1 MTPDERNKSK
11 RDYTLFRALFIASK
25 MLCWN
30 VDFMKKYGAR
40 CWKSYYMDG
49 LTPEKLADRIVA
61 HAESP
66 SGIEYYADPDG
77 CSC

>member
-1 MTPDERNKSK
+1 MNADERNKNK

-30 VDFMKKYGAR
+30 SKFTKKYGAR
-40 CWKSYYMDG
+40 YWKSYYMDG
-49 LTPEKLADRIVA
+49 LTPEKLADRIVD

-66 SGIEYYADPDG
+66 AGKEYYEDLDD